1 MATIKK
7 RVNVSLSKELEQQ
20 VTALAERDSVPTAT
34 KITELLRISLELEED
49 RLLSEISDNRVRT
62 STGRIS
68 HDAFWN

>member
-20 VTALAERDSVPTAT
+20 VTALAERDSVPIAT